1 MAILPSDIK
10 LLESERMRDTPD
22 GGGRMT
28 GNIIPSGVMNNVF
41 PKVSRVDSV
50 YGRVNLRKIYV
61 AVRTATLDMYA
72 GAHSII
78 TDPPDN
84 DRISCVLFST
94 GSSFDTRTQARNR
107 IESYVVAGPLSRMRL
122 YGNQLIGQKAISTY
136 QRVEEPLP
144 DVGDVLVLS
153 VEANGYT
160 PAEQYVRITDVEHE
174 VRTFSDDRGDYT
186 RRVLLIKIGS
196 TLAQTFTG
204 AEPSRF
210 STDPSPTKVR
220 VTQVADASKYYG
232 IQPITELATA
242 GALTL
247 RLSSV
252 YAPLVPS
259 TQRETGISLAQIAG
273 TNVLRPSASEKTPWV
288 EAVTI
293 PSGSPQARTITLR
306 LPTGVSS
313 GTLDLRIMHNNTS
326 TTFQTAADN
335 GTGALVNGGVTGQ
348 SVTVTGGSIDY
359 VTGLLVIEIN
369 YGNGATGRLDYRY
382 RPAVTVDGPAHTKQ
396 TPITLGNRGTVYVET
411 LRPVPSPGTLI
422 VDFRAL
428 GKWYRLRDDGSGQ
441 LFGNQPSEGTGSVD
455 YVTGAVI
462 VTLGA
467 LPDVDSSVLY
477 AWGTPAHYDIRTA
490 ATIELPAWTH
500 QCAHQSI
507 EPGSVV
513 VTWEVSGVTKTAAA
527 DAAGV
532 FSGDGTGRVN
542 HALGQLFLRPTSLPD
557 PGTTPLVTYDAG
569 GLVVEDFT
577 PSVDGNGFVQ
587 VTVAGAPIAP
597 KSLVVEFETIR
608 EKTETEKLVGSAT

>member
-1 MAILPSDIK
+1 MPILPSDIK

-28 GNIIPSGVMNNVF
+28 GNVIPSGVLNNVF

-78 TDPPDN
+78 TDPPDH

-94 GSSFDTRTQARNR
+94 GSAFDTRTQARNR

-153 VEANGYT
+153 VEASGYT

-174 VRTFSDDRGDYT
+174 VRTFTDDRGDYT
-186 RRVLLIKIGS
+186 RTVLLIKLSG
-196 TLAQTFTG
+196 TLGQTFVG
-204 AEPSRF
+204 AEPTRYSA
-210 STDPSPTKVR
+210 DPSPTKIR

-232 IQPITELATA
+232 IQPIDEALTA

-247 RLSSV
+247 RVSSI
-252 YAPLVPS
+252 YSPLVPS
-259 TQRETGISLAQIAG
+259 TQRETALSLASIPGNGSLRPIGARQTYIYRGAG
-273 TNVLRPSASEKTPWV
+273 PTTGSIVLRLLRAAMPGTVEVRLVALMSPTFGNRKVLLDNGDGTMRAVDEAGRTTTQLTNV
-288 EAVTI
+288 TI
-293 PSGSPQARTITLR
+293 DYERGEIFAQC
-306 LPTGVSS
+306 
-313 GTLDLRIMHNNTS
+313 
-326 TTFQTAADN
+326 
-335 GTGALVNGGVTGQ
+335 
-348 SVTVTGGSIDY
+348 SIDFAASGWHMY
-359 VTGLLVIEIN
+359 ES
-369 YGNGATGRLDYRY
+369 YDPAT
-382 RPAVTVDGPAHTKQ
+382 AVSVAAHTKQ
-396 TPITLGNRGTVYVET
+396 TPITLATRGSVYVET
-411 LRPVPSPGTLI
+411 LRPIPSPGSLI

-428 GKWYRLRDDGSGQ
+428 GKWYRLRDDGNGQ

-477 AWGTPAHYDIRTA
+477 AWGTPAHYDIRTS

-513 VTWEVSGVTKTAAA
+513 VTWEVAGVTKTATAN
-527 DAAGV
+527 AAGV

-542 HALGQLFLRPTSLPD
+542 HALGTLFLRPTALPD
-557 PGTTPLVTYDAG
+557 PNTTPQVTYDAG

-577 PSVDGNGFVQ
+577 PSVDGNGFVS

-608 EKTETEKLVGSAT
+608 EKTETEKLVGSAS

>member
-153 VEANGYT
+153 VEASGHT

-174 VRTFSDDRGDYT
+174 VRTFTDDRGDYD
-186 RRVLLIKIGS
+186 RRVMLIKIAS
-196 TLAQTFTG
+196 TLSQTFTG
-204 AEPSRF
+204 AEPSRY
-210 STDPSPTKVR
+210 STDPSPTKIR
-220 VTQVADASKYYG
+220 VTQVADASRYYG
-232 IQPITELATA
+232 IQPLIEAATA

-247 RLSSV
+247 RLNSI
-252 YAPLVPS
+252 YTPLVPS
-259 TQRETGISLAQIAG
+259 TQRDTGISLASINQSNTLAAAG
-273 TNVLRPSASEKTPWV
+273 APYTMSLG
-288 EAVTI
+288 I
-293 PSGSPQARTITLR
+293 PYATTGVRR
-306 LPTGVSS
+306 LPCAVLPGSLVISTGV
-313 GTLDLRIMHNNTS
+313 GTAT
-326 TTFQTAADN
+326 DN
-335 GTGALVNGGVTGQ
+335 GTGGIITPGA
-348 SVTVTGGSIDY
+348 SVVYPGATIDY
-359 VTGLLVIEIN
+359 ATGLLSGI
-369 YGNGATGRLDYRY
+369 GSGSHATVSVTF
-382 RPAVTVDGPAHTKQ
+382 RPAAAISQPAHTKQ
-396 TPITLGNRGTVYVET
+396 TPITLATRGSVYVET
-411 LRPVPSPGTLI
+411 LRPIPAPGTLI

-441 LFGNQPSEGTGSVD
+441 LVGNQPSEGTGSVD

-527 DAAGV
+527 NAAGV

-542 HALGQLFLRPTSLPD
+542 HALGQLFLRPTSLPA
-557 PGTTPLVTYDAG
+557 PGTTPQVTYDAG

>member
-153 VEANGYT
+153 VEASGHT

-174 VRTFSDDRGDYT
+174 VRTFTDDRGDYD

-210 STDPSPTKVR
+210 SSDPSPTKVR

-242 GALTL
+242 GALSL

-259 TQRETGISLAQIAG
+259 TQRETAVSLASITGATVLQASAAG
-273 TNVLRPSASEKTPWV
+273 TV
-288 EAVTI
+288 EVSMAT
-293 PSGSPQARTITLR
+293 A
-306 LPTGVSS
+306 TGDLFNGIVCTDFVP
-313 GTLDLRIMHNNTS
+313 GTLVVSVWRNLGGIVSLATAYDDGAGNLRYLS
-326 TTFQTAADN
+326 TGGAIT
-335 GTGALVNGGVTGQ
+335 GTIDYDTRRWSITGQ
-348 SVTVTGGSIDY
+348 GVASTPDNRSKYRFQPRASIS
-359 VTGLLVIEIN
+359 
-369 YGNGATGRLDYRY
+369 
-382 RPAVTVDGPAHTKQ
+382 GPANTKQ
-396 TPITLGNRGTVYVET
+396 VPVTLGTRGSVYVES
-411 LRPVPSPGTLI
+411 LRPIPAPGTLV
-422 VDFRAL
+422 VDYRAL

-441 LFGNQPSEGTGSVD
+441 LVGNQPSEGTGSVD
-455 YVTGAVI
+455 YISGAVI

-500 QCAHQSI
+500 QTAHQSI

-513 VTWEVSGVTKTAAA
+513 VTWEVEGVPKTAAA

-532 FSGDGTGRVN
+532 FSGDGAGRVN

-557 PGTTPLVTYDAG
+557 PGTTPQVTYDAG

-597 KSLVVEFETIR
+597 KSIVVELETIR
-608 EKTETEKLVGSAT
+608 EKTETEKLVGSTT